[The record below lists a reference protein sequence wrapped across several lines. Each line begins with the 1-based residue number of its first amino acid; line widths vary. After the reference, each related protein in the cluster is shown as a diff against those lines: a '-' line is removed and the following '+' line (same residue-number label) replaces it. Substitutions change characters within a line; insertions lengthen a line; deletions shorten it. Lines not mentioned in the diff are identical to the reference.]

1 MRKTKLNEIVK
12 IKKEK
17 KKVNKK
23 SNFILL
29 LLAILIS
36 VSVSAQKLHKVSYY
50 SNKFNGRH
58 TASGQLYNSKK
69 YTCAHRTYAF
79 GTVLKIKNP
88 QNGKEVVVVVNDRGP
103 HVKGIILDL
112 SYAAAKDLGMIKQG
126 IAKVEI
132 TVIDPF
138 KQDSV
143 NLVNVNDTIKRDLIH
158 E

>member
-1 MRKTKLNEIVK
+1 MGKTKLNEIVK

-23 SNFILL
+23 SNFIL

-58 TASGQLYNSKK
+58 TTSGQLYNSKK

-143 NLVNVNDTIKRDLIH
+143 HLVNVNDTIKRDLIH

>member
-1 MRKTKLNEIVK
+1 MRQTKLNEIVK

-29 LLAILIS
+29 LIAILIS
-36 VSVSAQKLHKVSYY
+36 VSINAQKLHKISYY
-50 SNKFNGRH
+50 SNNFNGRH
-58 TASGQLYNSKK
+58 TTSGQIYNSKK
-69 YTCAHRTYAF
+69 YTCAHRSYPF
-79 GTVLKIKNP
+79 GTLLKIRNP
-88 QNGKEVVVVVNDRGP
+88 KNGKEVIVVVNDRGP

-112 SYAAAKDLGMIKQG
+112 SYSAAKDLGIIKQG

-138 KQDSV
+138 KENYV
-143 NLVNVNDTIKRDLIH
+143 HLANDTIKRDSING
-158 E
+158 